1 MKTRQGGSYVAIALG
16 AAVAAVLVCWRS
28 AAVEAVYPVD
38 RAKRSF
44 SQRVWTR
51 VTGFFRGAEASAE
64 NVRLRREVASLAL
77 LRGDVE
83 RLEAENARL
92 RGALG
97 YVAKEQGRWL
107 AAGVLS
113 AGGGAAGVGD
123 RIRVDKGS
131 LSGVVDGAIVVVPDG
146 LVGRVT
152 SVTPH
157 TSEVT
162 LVTDGAVKVA
172 CEVEAGPGELRGI
185 LSGGG
190 DELLVL
196 RHISGSVEAPPRAR
210 VLTSGRG
217 GVFPRGIEVG
227 TLLGT
232 RRGSDGLAL
241 EGEVLPSVDY
251 STLEDVFIRCA
262 K

>member
-1 MKTRQGGSYVAIALG
+1 MKANTTGTYAVVAIAAAG
-16 AAVAAVLVCWRS
+16 ALALAFWRGGAVDAAYPAEKAATSVARRVAARLRGAWNGS
-28 AAVEAVYPVD
+28 AAE
-38 RAKRSF
+38 
-44 SQRVWTR
+44 
-51 VTGFFRGAEASAE
+51 AE
-64 NVRLRREVASLAL
+64 NVRLRREIASLAL

-97 YVAKEQGRWL
+97 YIAKEPGRWL

-131 LSGVVDGAIVVVPDG
+131 VSGVADGAIVVVPEG

-172 CEVEAGPGELRGI
+172 CEVEAGTGELRGI

-251 STLEDVFIRCA
+251 STLEDVFILCA